1 MSLLG
6 TELVERARPSFR
18 TDVLAVGAIAIAHA
32 FVAGV
37 LRARGFDHVSDDDFA
52 RVTIAEAFAAS
63 PRLDPSGTSWLP
75 FPFWTLGGALAIFG
89 RSLPVAHAA
98 SIALSSL
105 AAPLPYAALR
115 STGTPPRRAILAVA
129 FALLS
134 PWSAW
139 LGASTVPESFTASLA
154 TAAAIGLGS
163 GDGSA
168 LGEHDRSRRSW
179 WAVALAL
186 GLTAACLS
194 RYEAWPVA
202 AVLAGIVAWRAWRGR
217 ISFAPTATRRSDL
230 VVQGVVLGALVLGP
244 LGWMLWNAHA
254 HGSATHF
261 FDRVARYKRA
271 LGEGSVDTFEA
282 LAFYPRVL
290 FAMRPDVV
298 AAATCAL
305 VLFRRPSVRKRWAGP
320 LACAIGQ
327 MIFLACGN
335 ARDGAPAHHP
345 ERALLGVVFL
355 LAMLSVDVLGR
366 AARSLVG
373 RARVSAAVLG
383 GALVLGWAVH
393 LRGFFDDVPGSSP
406 SEDRRAQIDRGSALR
421 AAKVDAFAVTP
432 CAFEH
437 FALIAAYGAPE
448 RVVVHPKTGAPVDA
462 DCPAVSVRA
471 P

>member
-1 MSLLG
+1 M
-6 TELVERARPSFR
+6 
-18 TDVLAVGAIAIAHA
+18 
-32 FVAGV
+32 

-75 FPFWTLGGALAIFG
+75 FPFWMLGGAFAVFG
-89 RSLPVAHAA
+89 RSLSVAHAA

-105 AAPLPYAALR
+105 AAPLPYVALR
-115 STGTPPRRAILAVA
+115 STGAPPRRAVLAVA

-139 LGASTVPESFTASLA
+139 LGAATVPESFTASLA

-163 GDGSA
+163 GDGAS
-168 LGEHDRSRRSW
+168 LGGRDRARASW
-179 WAVALAL
+179 WGVALAL

-202 AVLAGIVAWRAWRGR
+202 AVLAGIVAWRAWRER
-217 ISFAPTATRRSDL
+217 TMFADTAARRTAF
-230 VVQGVVLGALVLGP
+230 VVQGMVLGALVIGP

-271 LGEGSVDTFEA
+271 IGEGSADTFTA

-298 AAATCAL
+298 AAAACAL
-305 VLFRRPSVRKRWAGP
+305 VLFRQPSVRRRWGGP
-320 LACAIGQ
+320 LACVLGQ
-327 MIFLACGN
+327 LVFLACGN

-355 LAMLSVDVLGR
+355 LAMLSVDVLGQ

-373 RARVSAAVLG
+373 RSRVPAAVLG
-383 GALVLGWAVH
+383 CALVLGWAVH
-393 LRGFFDDVPGSSP
+393 LRGFFDDVPGASP
-406 SEDRRAQIDRGSALR
+406 SEDRRAQIDRGAALR
-421 AAKVDAFAVTP
+421 AAKIDAFDVTP

-448 RVVVHPKTGAPVDA
+448 RVVVHPKTDAPVDA
-462 DCPAVSVRA
+462 QCPTVSVRS